1 MSPDPAVSP
10 ATARLRWRQIIFEHD
25 TRAGLLYDVALIV
38 AIVASVLVV
47 MVDSMPQLGP
57 RLGAA
62 LVMLE
67 WAFTLLFTVDYAARL
82 WTAPSAR
89 GYALSF
95 YGVIDLIS
103 TVPTWLSLVFPAG
116 RFLTVVR
123 ILRVLRVFRVLRLAT
138 YVREAGVLGRAVIAS
153 RHKITVF
160 IFTVVTIVA
169 VVGSLMYMVE
179 GPAHGFTS
187 IPTAMY
193 WAVVTL
199 TTVGYGDI
207 SPGTTLGRFLASALM
222 ILGYGVIAVPT
233 GIVTMELQKAARAS
247 VPGGGPVCTGCG
259 RDRHEADARHCA
271 RCGAALPGRT

>member
-1 MSPDPAVSP
+1 MSTDPDVAP
-10 ATARLRWRQIIFEHD
+10 TDARLRWRRIIFEHD
-25 TRAGLLYDVALIV
+25 TRAGRLYDVVLIV

-47 MVDSMPQLGP
+47 MVDSLPSLGD
-57 RLGAA
+57 GAREV
-62 LVMLE
+62 LTVLE
-67 WAFTLLFTVDYAARL
+67 WVFTIAFTVDYVARL
-82 WTAPSAR
+82 WTAPSAG
-89 GYALSF
+89 GYARSF
-95 YGVIDLIS
+95 YGVIDLVS

-123 ILRVLRVFRVLRLAT
+123 ILRVLRIFRVLKLAT
-138 YVREAGVLGRAVIAS
+138 YVREAGVLGQAVIAS
-153 RHKITVF
+153 RYKITVF
-160 IFTVVTIVA
+160 MFTVVTIIA

-179 GPAHGFTS
+179 GPEHGFTS

-233 GIVTMELQKAARAS
+233 GIVTMELQKAARTPSSA
-247 VPGGGPVCTGCG
+247 GGLTCTGCG
-259 RDRHEADARHCA
+259 RDRHEDDARHCA
-271 RCGAALPGRT
+271 RCGAKLPGRA

>member
-1 MSPDPAVSP
+1 MSPTTDALPSDP
-10 ATARLRWRQIIFEHD
+10 RLRWRRIIFEHD
-25 TRAGLLYDVALIV
+25 TRAGRLYDVALIV

-47 MVDSMPQLGP
+47 MADSLQDLGP
-57 RLGAA
+57 RVRQLL
-62 LVMLE
+62 LVLE
-67 WAFTLLFTVDYAARL
+67 WLFTVLFTVDYAARL
-82 WTAPSAR
+82 WSAPSAL
-89 GYALSF
+89 GYARSF
-95 YGVIDLIS
+95 YGVIDLVS

-123 ILRVLRVFRVLRLAT
+123 ILRVLRIFRVLKLAT
-138 YVREAGVLGRAVIAS
+138 YVREAGVLGQAVIAS

-160 IFTVVTIVA
+160 VFTVVTIIA

-179 GPAHGFTS
+179 GPANGFTS

-233 GIVTMELQKAARAS
+233 GIVTMELQKAARSSGAAS
-247 VPGGGPVCTGCG
+247 GPTCPGCG
-259 RDRHEADARHCA
+259 RDRHEDDARHCA
-271 RCGAALPGRT
+271 RCGTRLPDRA